1 MSLPTKTLPRA
12 NLHDRSSI
20 ERIYPR
26 AVFERDANANARA
39 KASVLSGVHISSAP
53 DDSSEFDLARA
64 SRHVGEDAAPGGA
77 VFLWPV
83 AQAASAHNDDYPA
96 DAASSKP
103 VGPKRS
109 AYDAFIDRIIE
120 TARRVDFGRSPGPGD
135 ARLRGQRQ

>member
-1 MSLPTKTLPRA
+1 MSLPTRTPPRA

-26 AVFERDANANARA
+26 AVFKRDANANARA

-53 DDSSEFDLARA
+53 DESSEFDMARA
-64 SRHVGEDAAPGGA
+64 SRHVGEEAAPGGA

-83 AQAASAHNDDYPA
+83 AEAAAAHNDDYPA
-96 DAASSKP
+96 EAGAP
-103 VGPKRS
+103 AIAGPKRS
-109 AYDAFIDRIIE
+109 AYDTFIDRIVE
-120 TARRVDFGRSPGPGD
+120 TARHADFGRSPGPGD